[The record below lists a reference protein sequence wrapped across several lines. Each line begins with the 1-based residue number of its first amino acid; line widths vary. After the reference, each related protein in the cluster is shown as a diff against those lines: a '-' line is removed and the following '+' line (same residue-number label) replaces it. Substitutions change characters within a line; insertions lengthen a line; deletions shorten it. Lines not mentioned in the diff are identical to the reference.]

1 MFYPPSG
8 GSTRVDQFYSD
19 QTISG
24 GRAQPSS
31 QPISGGNNTLPQP
44 VAEASPH
51 VAFSWVGVLIAL
63 VALRV
68 VYEVSE

>member
-8 GSTRVDQFYSD
+8 GSTRVDQFYSE
-19 QTISG
+19 QTAYG

-31 QPISGGNNTLPQP
+31 TPLSGGNNTEPQP
-44 VAEASPH
+44 APQASHH
-51 VAFSWVGVLIAL
+51 VAISWIGLLIAL
-63 VALRV
+63 IALRV